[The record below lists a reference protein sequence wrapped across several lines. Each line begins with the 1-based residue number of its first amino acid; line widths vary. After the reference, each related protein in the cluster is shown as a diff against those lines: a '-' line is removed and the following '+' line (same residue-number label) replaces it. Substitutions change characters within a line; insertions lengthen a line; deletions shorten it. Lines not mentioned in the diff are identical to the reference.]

1 MVWLIGILFVLVRG
15 NLADQFRFGGFEVDL
30 VAIITAYILLSHGP
44 VGAGIFAFGQGL
56 VIDCYSAGL
65 VGLFTLLYIVVFLGM
80 SIGSSFFDP
89 NSPRAVII
97 LVATA
102 VLTKGILLM
111 GILNAFSL
119 ETYDASADL
128 VSVFLSAVFSGLLA
142 PIVFH
147 VLDHL
152 YRILARKTKEAG

>member
-1 MVWLIGILFVLVRG
+1 MDLI
-15 NLADQFRFGGFEVDL
+15 
-30 VAIITAYILLSHGP
+30 AIITSYILLSHGP

-56 VIDCYSAGL
+56 LIDCYSAGL
-65 VGLFTLLYIVVFLGM
+65 VGLFTLLYLVVFLGM

-89 NSPRAVII
+89 NSPRAVMI
-97 LVATA
+97 LVTTA

-119 ETYDASADL
+119 EAYDASAAL
-128 VSVFLSAVFSGLLA
+128 VCVLLSAVFSGLFA

-147 VLDHL
+147 VLNHL
-152 YRILARKTKEAG
+152 YRLLARKTKEAS